1 MDVDAAAGKFNLFN
15 KDNTAGAAAHGV
27 YKLKQGTLADGSNLY
42 HYYIDFGNVNKKI
55 ESIYGAEYKIAALED
70 CYIRWT
76 FTVTEAGT
84 YTFGSYMRL
93 KNEADRR
100 CQIQIDDKT
109 PFIMHYTLTK
119 EEVASVN
126 DDAATT
132 QGAYM
137 LWDGVEVELEAGE
150 HTITYTLPSAEYRT
164 DADGKDITS
173 SWHWRTIY
181 VMKKAA

>member
-1 MDVDAAAGKFNLFN
+1 MTVAEGSKYNLFN
-15 KDNTAGAAAHGV
+15 KDNNAGPAAHGI
-27 YKLKQGTLADGSNLY
+27 YKLQQGNNPDGSALF

-55 ESIYGAEYKIAALED
+55 ESIYGAEYKIDSVDD

-93 KNEADRR
+93 KNNADRR
-100 CQIQIDDKT
+100 CQIQIDDQT
-109 PFIMHYTLTK
+109 PFIMHYTLSADD
-119 EEVASVN
+119 VASVN

-137 LWDGVEVELEAGE
+137 IWDGVEVELEAGE
-150 HTITYTLPSAEYRT
+150 HTITYTLPSAEYRQ
-164 DADGKDITS
+164 DADGKDVTS